1 MLPLCDVFNGT
12 TAHSANFGQRPF
24 AYTAPAGFKALC
36 STNLT
41 TPTIQNGSL
50 YFGPSLFSKS
60 AGVSPTVTNAG
71 FQPDFVWIKSRSV
84 SENHYAVDSV
94 RGTSSLLRPNLTD
107 AQLTSQVWLTF
118 NSDGFSP
125 AATGFLTDSATYVGW
140 QWKGGGTGVSNTAG
154 SIASTVSANQT
165 SGFSIVTY
173 TGTGANAT
181 VGHGLGVAPS
191 MVIVKKR
198 SSATSSGWAVYHIST
213 GATKY
218 LQLQDVDAA
227 NTVSTMWNN
236 TAPTSSVFTIG
247 TDAWVNA
254 SSQTNVAYCF
264 APVSG
269 YSAFGSYT
277 GNASDNGPFIYLGFK
292 AAFILVKRTS
302 TGGEGWWIYDN
313 KRSPYNI
320 ANVILSPNLSGAEI
334 SGGTY
339 PIDINSNGFKIR
351 GINALLNS
359 NNDTYIYMAF
369 AENPFKIARAR

>member
-1 MLPLCDVFNGT
+1 
-12 TAHSANFGQRPF
+12 
-24 AYTAPAGFKALC
+24 
-36 STNLT
+36 
-41 TPTIQNGSL
+41 
-50 YFGPSLFSKS
+50 
-60 AGVSPTVTNAG
+60 
-71 FQPDFVWIKSRSV
+71 
-84 SENHYAVDSV
+84 
-94 RGTSSLLRPNLTD
+94 
-107 AQLTSQVWLTF
+107 
-118 NSDGFSP
+118 
-125 AATGFLTDSATYVGW
+125 
-140 QWKGGGTGVSNTAG
+140 
-154 SIASTVSANQT
+154 
-165 SGFSIVTY
+165 
-173 TGTGANAT
+173 
-181 VGHGLGVAPS
+181 